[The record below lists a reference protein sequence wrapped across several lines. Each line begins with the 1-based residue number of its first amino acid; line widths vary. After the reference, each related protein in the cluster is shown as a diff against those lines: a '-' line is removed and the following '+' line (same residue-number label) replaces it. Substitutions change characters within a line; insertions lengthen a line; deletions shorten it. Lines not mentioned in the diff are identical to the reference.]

1 MPVHSSCQKVFRDD
15 LTPFHQYRQNAILDA
30 TAALSRDA
38 SLILTS
44 IGRYMPGNAQVKTRL
59 SSSIACRAM
68 TLYTAISR
76 LFFIILPGFSPET
89 LRCASLPLTGV
100 VILLRY
106 SMFCILPKFATGVL
120 YYFWIR
126 LYRHSGNKLLRS
138 IRIFLIRLQSLLL
151 RINRIKITF
160 KHSTMT
166 ATRAYFV
173 SMFILP
179 PCEEGTTIQI
189 VRVWSGSPR
198 VDRNI
203 SWGFI
208 FPDLRVN
215 LKPESF
221 RHPLLSY
228 PSLAKWLFIYT
239 ANPVPD
245 FSHYSFDQPKLSQ
258 FFSARPNRQNSSP
271 PASSAATCHIAK
283 VAKLLQ

>member
-1 MPVHSSCQKVFRDD
+1 MPVRSSCQKFFRDD

-59 SSSIACRAM
+59 SSSIACQAM

-100 VILLRY
+100 VILLRH

-126 LYRHSGNKLLRS
+126 LYRHSGNKLLSS

-189 VRVWSGSPR
+189 VQVWVGSPR

-203 SWGFI
+203 VLG
-208 FPDLRVN
+208 L
-215 LKPESF
+215 
-221 RHPLLSY
+221 HLS
-228 PSLAKWLFIYT
+228 
-239 ANPVPD
+239 
-245 FSHYSFDQPKLSQ
+245 
-258 FFSARPNRQNSSP
+258 RPQS
-271 PASSAATCHIAK
+271 
-283 VAKLLQ
+283 

>member
-1 MPVHSSCQKVFRDD
+1 MPVRSSCQKFFRDD

-59 SSSIACRAM
+59 SPSIACQAM

-100 VILLRY
+100 VILLRH

-126 LYRHSGNKLLRS
+126 LYRHSGNKLLSS

-189 VRVWSGSPR
+189 VWVWSGSPR
-198 VDRNI
+198 IDRNI

-221 RHPLLSY
+221 RPPPLSY

-239 ANPVPD
+239 VSPVSD
-245 FSHYSFDQPKLSQ
+245 FSIL
-258 FFSARPNRQNSSP
+258 
-271 PASSAATCHIAK
+271 I
-283 VAKLLQ
+283 